1 MGEFKTPF
9 TRILSQDIKHIY
21 SGFPQTVTLRYSSP
35 YPTQEQLRQK
45 EDSHDLKTSVLRFSE
60 YDKSY
65 GCLIPRAPAFRI
77 LSRHEID
84 SLVNRVSTPTVAS
97 RGLSNSS
104 DKAVV
109 NDTRSNY
116 PKYLGLQKVEK
127 GEMNEIN
134 SRVNRPTKI
143 SEIRKHQNITKL
155 SDISV
160 WMTSVSIEVSAIFK
174 FAQLWYHRDL
184 MKLRRTTTVVLCG

>member
-9 TRILSQDIKHIY
+9 SRILSQDIKHIY
-21 SGFPQTVTLRYSSP
+21 SGFPQTVNLRYSSP

-77 LSRHEID
+77 LSRHEIE
-84 SLVNRVSTPTVAS
+84 SLVNRVSTPTIAS

-104 DKAVV
+104 DQAVV

-116 PKYLGLQKVEK
+116 PKYMGLQRVEK
-127 GEMNEIN
+127 GEMDEIN
-134 SRVNRPTKI
+134 SRMNRPTKI
-143 SEIRKHQNITKL
+143 SEIRRHQNITKL

-160 WMTSVSIEVSAIFK
+160 WRNEWALWGDVTVIFEV
-174 FAQLWYHRDL
+174 QLLLMHRCE
-184 MKLRRTTTVVLCG
+184 MQLRLLNYDF